1 MITLPINRLPKRE
14 KWPPG
19 TCVPRFTYSV
29 YPIQF
34 HSINFNTS
42 TNEHTDAPSKYN
54 SIRITVL

>member
-1 MITLPINRLPKRE
+1 MIVLSINRLPKRG

-19 TCVPRFTYSV
+19 ACVSQFTYSV

-34 HSINFNTS
+34 HSTNFNTT
-42 TNEHTDAPSKYN
+42 TNEHTDAPCKYN